1 MRADGACDLGRARAN
16 GTQELAIFNVL
27 TFVAMTSP
35 RALMYML
42 PITQRLWDEGLRAL
56 LVAIDIVAVI
66 TSPATQQKLQSR

>member
-1 MRADGACDLGRARAN
+1 MALVIWVV
-16 GTQELAIFNVL
+16 LAPMGPRNWRYFNVL
-27 TFVAMTSP
+27 TLVAMTSP
-35 RALMYML
+35 RALIYML